1 MDYTQLKREALQALC
16 AERGIKGTSH
26 KTKGQMVSL
35 LGSYDAELEDLRRTR
50 ERRKVGKKPAVP
62 LQIAGKRRGKL
73 ENLEPAVPL
82 RLVAAAAIAEELS
95 ETARIAAEQAQMI
108 AADADVAESAEA
120 ADAVPVSTPQP
131 TPNYLLKALLR
142 HYWNYPLLTAALL
155 GSIRGARKQQHM
167 LQEGQVFP
175 LIDQPAVRPAIQ
187 EKLNLLTRF

>member
-73 ENLEPAVPL
+73 ENLEPAAPL
-82 RLVAAAAIAEELS
+82 RLAGTAAITEELS
-95 ETARIAAEQAQMI
+95 ETARIAAE
-108 AADADVAESAEA
+108 S
-120 ADAVPVSTPQP
+120 
-131 TPNYLLKALLR
+131 R
-142 HYWNYPLLTAALL
+142 
-155 GSIRGARKQQHM
+155 RGRRRRAGRR
-167 LQEGQVFP
+167 GG
-175 LIDQPAVRPAIQ
+175 
-187 EKLNLLTRF
+187 